1 MMQALYVRA
10 INSIAAARTKVVDRD
25 DRGAVSVEQAI
36 MIGVVATAAVL
47 VGTALV
53 ALVTRKVGEWSGI

>member
-1 MMQALYVRA
+1 MIQALYVRA
-10 INSIAAARTKVVDRD
+10 INSIAAARTKVARD
-25 DRGAVSVEQAI
+25 ERGAVSVEQAI